1 MMLEVIRK
9 GNPHILILMFKA
21 PRCKE
26 RNKCLACLHV
36 KDIFA
41 AGWTGQLQTAAQEI
55 ARLEGRL
62 KAAQQQTR
70 EQREQRDAARSDV
83 GSGRQLP
90 RGSQSRE
97 TACRF
102 EDCSFPS
109 NVFDAL

>member
-9 GNPHILILMFKA
+9 GNPHVFILMFKA

-70 EQREQRDAARSDV
+70 EQREQRDAARSDA
-83 GSGRQLP
+83 
-90 RGSQSRE
+90 RE
-97 TACRF
+97 WKAAAEGLTVER
-102 EDCSFPS
+102 DSLQ
-109 NVFDAL
+109 V